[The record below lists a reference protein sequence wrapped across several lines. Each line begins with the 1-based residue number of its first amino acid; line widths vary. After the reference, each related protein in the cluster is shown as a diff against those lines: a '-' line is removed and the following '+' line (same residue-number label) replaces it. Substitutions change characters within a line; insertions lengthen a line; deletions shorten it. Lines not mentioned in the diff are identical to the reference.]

1 MLRPCHHRNSPPL
14 EWIPGDSLRYRDLF
28 ALFRSELRADRV
40 PGGRLYLQEMLEELM
55 RTLTDAPMGSA
66 NAAGAATWSA

>member
-1 MLRPCHHRNSPPL
+1 
-14 EWIPGDSLRYRDLF
+14 LRYRDLF